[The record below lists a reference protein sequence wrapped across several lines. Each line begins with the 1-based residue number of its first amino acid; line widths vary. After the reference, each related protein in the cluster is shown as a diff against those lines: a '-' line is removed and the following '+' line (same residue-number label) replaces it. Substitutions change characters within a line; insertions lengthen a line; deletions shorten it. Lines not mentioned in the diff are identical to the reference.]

1 MSIMNPTDLEHARR
15 APVWQLRLGWA
26 VAAATLIARLTTVGL
41 QLSRG
46 PLDPVDFGLAIVKS
60 ALLIAVVAYYGR
72 YRWPAYLMLGV
83 WPFGFILAWRLAHA
97 PPAVLGVGVLIGVG
111 SFLGARGAHAL
122 HRLRALERFSA
133 PAV

>member
-1 MSIMNPTDLEHARR
+1 MVSERRLRIAR
-15 APVWQLRLGWA
+15 WQLAIGWA
-26 VAAATLIARLTTVGL
+26 TAAATLVARLTTVGL

-46 PLDPVDFGLAIVKS
+46 HLDPVDFGLAILKS
-60 ALLIAVVAYYGR
+60 GLLIAVVALYGR

-97 PPAVLGVGVLIGVG
+97 PPPVLAVGVVIGIA
-111 SFLGARGAHAL
+111 FLLGARGARTL
-122 HRLRALERFSA
+122 HQARALERAAA